1 MPKNKNIAI
10 KYTSRDFESI
20 KEDLVQHAKRY
31 YPDGFRDFSEAS
43 FGSMILDTVAYT
55 GDILSYYLD
64 YHVNES
70 FLDASLEFDNIR
82 KHARALGY
90 KFAGAPS
97 SFGTV
102 SLFIL
107 CPANT
112 DGTAPD
118 RTSLPIL
125 KAGTSFS
132 TSDGGSFVLSADV
145 DFSDTSSDIVAARFN
160 SSTGQT
166 TYFAV
171 RNYGQI
177 QSGVLNIA
185 TVDLANSNFERFKK
199 VRVGSANISEIIS
212 VYDSE
217 GNRYYEVDNLSQ
229 EVVFVETTNQNAM
242 TDGVR
247 SILKPFATARR
258 FTLEQDDTG
267 TFLQFGFGSEETDNK
282 GITDPSRVALK
293 MQGKDFISQKSFDP
307 SKLITTNK
315 LGISP
320 FNTELSIVFRSNS
333 AETTNIA
340 ANSINSIGDKR
351 FIFDDIT
358 VLTKSQRA
366 FVENSLEVNND
377 NPITSINVDI
387 STEEL
392 KQRAKSHYAAQ
403 NRAVTKQDYESLV
416 YNMPPQ
422 FGAVTRANIVND
434 PSSTNRKLSLYVIS
448 QDNNGVLAETNMI
461 TKNNIKNWLNQYKS
475 LNDQIE
481 ILNPKIINFKIEFTV
496 MVDKKFSQDSVLRRC
511 IDEVKVLYSDKFY
524 IGEPLYITRVYDILN
539 RVDGVVDVRK
549 VKVNN
554 KTGGAYSNITLDMD
568 KILSK
573 DGTFYHTP
581 QNSILEL
588 RFPDEDIKGIAK

>member
-31 YPDGFRDFSEAS
+31 YSDGYRDFSEAS

-70 FLDASLEFDNIR
+70 FLDTSLEFENIR

-90 KFAGAPS
+90 KFSGAPS
-97 SFGTV
+97 SFGTI

-112 DGTAPD
+112 DGTDPD
-118 RTSLPIL
+118 RKYLPIL
-125 KAGTSFS
+125 KAGTGFS
-132 TSDGGSFVLSADV
+132 TSDGGSFILSEDV
-145 DFSDTSSDIVAARFN
+145 DFSHSSADLVAARFN
-160 SSTGQT
+160 SSTGKT
-166 TYFAV
+166 THFAV
-171 RNYGQI
+171 RSYGQI
-177 QSGVLNIA
+177 QSGVLNLA
-185 TVDLANSNFERFKK
+185 TVDLSNSTFERFKK
-199 VRVGSANISEIIS
+199 VRIGAANISEIIS

-267 TFLQFGFGSEETDNK
+267 TFLQFGFGSEDTDNK

-320 FNTELSIVFRSNS
+320 SNTELSVVFRSNS
-333 AETTNIA
+333 PETTNIA
-340 ANSINSIGDKR
+340 ANSINTINNKK

-358 VLTKSQRA
+358 VLTNSQRS

-392 KQRAKSHYAAQ
+392 KQRAKSHYATQ
-403 NRAVTKQDYESLV
+403 NRAVTKQDYESLI

-448 QDNNGVLAETNMI
+448 QDNNGILAETNMV

-496 MVDKKFSQDSVLRRC
+496 MVDKKFSQDAVLRQC
-511 IDEVKVLYSDKFY
+511 IDALKSLYSDKFY
-524 IGEPLYITRVYDILN
+524 IGEPLYVTRVYDILN

-573 DGTFYHTP
+573 DATFYHTP

>member
-1 MPKNKNIAI
+1 MPKNKNVAV

-20 KEDLVQHAKRY
+20 KEDLVEYAKRY
-31 YPDGFRDFSEAS
+31 YPDGYRDFSAAS
-43 FGSMILDTVAYT
+43 FGSLVLDTVAYT

-70 FLDASLEFDNIR
+70 FLDTSLEFDNIR

-118 RTSLPIL
+118 SSYLPIL
-125 KAGTSFS
+125 KAGASFTTSE
-132 TSDGGSFVLSADV
+132 GGNFILTEDIDFADI
-145 DFSDTSSDIVAARFN
+145 SSDIVAARFN
-160 SSTGQT
+160 SATGAT

-171 RNYGQI
+171 RNYGQV

-185 TVDLANSNFERFKK
+185 TVDLNNSAFERFKK
-199 VRVGSANISEIIS
+199 VRVGGSNISQILS
-212 VYDSE
+212 VYDSS
-217 GNRYYEVDNLSQ
+217 GNRYYEVENLSQ
-229 EVVFVETTNQNAM
+229 EVVFVETTNQNAT

-267 TFLQFGFGSEETDNK
+267 TYLQFGFGSEDTDNS
-282 GITDPSRVALK
+282 GIVDPSRVALK
-293 MQGKDFISQKSFDP
+293 MLGKDYISSKSFDP
-307 SKLITTNK
+307 TKLITTNK

-320 FNTELSIVFRSNS
+320 SNTELRIVYRSNS
-333 AETTNIA
+333 PQSTNVA
-340 ANSINSIGDKR
+340 ANSIKTVGAKS
-351 FIFDDIT
+351 FVFQDIT
-358 VLTKSQRA
+358 TLTNSQRV

-392 KQRAKSHYAAQ
+392 KQRAKSYFATQ
-403 NRAVTKQDYESLV
+403 NRAVTKQDYESLI

-422 FGAVTRANIVND
+422 YGSITRANIIND
-434 PSSTNRKLSLYVIS
+434 PSSSNRKMSLYVIS
-448 QDNNGVLAETNMI
+448 QDNNGYLAETNMV
-461 TKNNIKNWLNQYKS
+461 TKNNIKNWLNQYRS

-481 ILNPKIINFKIEFTV
+481 IYNPKIINFRVEFTV
-496 MVDKKFSQDSVLRRC
+496 MVDKKFSQDAVLREC
-511 IDEVKVLYSDKFY
+511 INQVKQLYSDKFY
-524 IGEPLYITRVYDILN
+524 IGEPLYITRTYEVLN
-539 RVDGVVDVRK
+539 RIDGVVDVRK
-549 VKVNN
+549 VTVNN
-554 KTGGAYSNITLDMD
+554 KTGGAYSPIVLDMD
-568 KILSK
+568 KIISK
-573 DGTFYHTP
+573 DGTFYQTP
-581 QNSILEL
+581 NNSILEL
-588 RFPDEDIKGIAK
+588 KFPNEDIKGIAK

>member
-1 MPKNKNIAI
+1 MPKNKNIAV

-20 KEDLVQHAKRY
+20 KEDLVQYAKRY
-31 YPDGFRDFSEAS
+31 YPDGYRDFSAAS
-43 FGSMILDTVAYT
+43 FGSLVLDTVAYT

-70 FLDASLEFDNIR
+70 FLDTSLEFDNIR

-118 RTSLPIL
+118 ETYLPIL
-125 KAGTSFS
+125 KAGASF
-132 TSDGGSFVLSADV
+132 TTTDGGNFILSEDV
-145 DFSDTSSDIVAARFN
+145 DFSSEASDIVAARFN
-160 SSTGQT
+160 STTGAT

-185 TVDLANSNFERFKK
+185 TVDLSNSAFERFKK
-199 VRVGSANISEIIS
+199 VRVGAPNISQIIS
-212 VYDSE
+212 VYDAE

-242 TDGVR
+242 VDGVR
-247 SILKPFATARR
+247 SILKPYATTRR
-258 FTLEQDDTG
+258 FTVEQDDTG
-267 TFLQFGFGSEETDNK
+267 TYLQFGFGSEDIDDG

-293 MQGKDFISQKSFDP
+293 MQGKDNITSKSFDP
-307 SKLITTNK
+307 TKLISTNK

-320 FNTELSIVFRSNS
+320 FNTELSIVYRSNS
-333 AETTNIA
+333 PQSTNVA
-340 ANSINSIGDKR
+340 ANSINNVGAKS
-351 FIFDDIT
+351 FIFEDIT
-358 VLTKSQRA
+358 VLTTSQRQ

-377 NPITSINVDI
+377 DPITSINIDI

-392 KQRAKSHYAAQ
+392 KQRAKSYYAAQ
-403 NRAVTKQDYESLV
+403 NRAVTKQDYESLI

-422 FGAVTRANIVND
+422 YGAVTRANIVND

-448 QDNNGVLAETNMI
+448 QDNNGILEQTNSV
-461 TKNNIKNWLNQYKS
+461 TKNNIKNWINQYKS
-475 LNDQIE
+475 MNDQID
-481 ILNPKIINFKIEFTV
+481 IYDPKIVNFRIEFMV
-496 MVDKKFSQDSVLRRC
+496 MTDKRFSQDSVLREC
-511 IDEVKVLYSDKFY
+511 IDEVKKLYADKMY
-524 IGEPLYITRVYDILN
+524 IGEPLYVTRVYEILN

-549 VKVNN
+549 VKVFN
-554 KTGGAYSNITLDMD
+554 KTGGAYSNVSLDMD
-568 KILSK
+568 KILSR
-573 DGTFYHTP
+573 DGTFFHTP

>member
-31 YPDGFRDFSEAS
+31 YSDGYRDFSEAS

-70 FLDASLEFDNIR
+70 FLDTSLEFDNIR
-82 KHARALGY
+82 KHARSLGY

-97 SFGTV
+97 SYGTV

-112 DGTAPD
+112 DGIAPD
-118 RTSLPIL
+118 RTYLPIL

-132 TSDGGSFVLSADV
+132 TSDGGNFILSQDV
-145 DFSDTSSDIVAARFN
+145 DFSDSSSDIVAARFN
-160 SSTGQT
+160 SSTGKT

-185 TVDLANSNFERFKK
+185 TVDLSNSTFERFKK
-199 VRVGSANISEIIS
+199 VRVGAANISEIIS

-242 TDGVR
+242 VDGVR

-267 TFLQFGFGSEETDNK
+267 TFLQFGFGSEDTDNK

-293 MQGKDFISQKSFDP
+293 MQGKDFINQKSFDP

-333 AETTNIA
+333 PETTNIA
-340 ANSINSIGDKR
+340 ANSINTISNKS
-351 FIFDDIT
+351 FVFDDIT
-358 VLTKSQRA
+358 VLTNSQRA

-377 NPITSINVDI
+377 DPITSINVDI

-392 KQRAKSHYAAQ
+392 KQRAKSYYAAQ
-403 NRAVTKQDYESLV
+403 NRAVTKQDYESLI

-422 FGAVTRANIVND
+422 YGAVTRANIIND

-448 QDNNGVLAETNMI
+448 QDNNGILAETNMI

-475 LNDQIE
+475 LNDQVE
-481 ILNPKIINFKIEFTV
+481 IFNPKIINFKIEFTV
-496 MVDKKFSQDSVLRRC
+496 MVDKKFSQDAVLRQC
-511 IDEVKVLYSDKFY
+511 IEDVKSLYSDKFY
-524 IGEPLYITRVYDILN
+524 IGEPLYITRIYDILN

-554 KTGGAYSNITLDMD
+554 KTGGAYSNVTLDMD

-573 DGTFYHTP
+573 DATFYQTP